1 MTVAL
6 PLSIESDHPAFA
18 GHFPG
23 RPIVP
28 GVMLLDLCL
37 RSILTRSGNEVRW
50 SIDNAKFLSPVA
62 PGDAQ
67 HNALFTVSIL
77 GTANRTVVTMDGG
90 NVSNNITVGGG
101 TTSMNFSQEM
111 IQEFQLSTVNFDLAT
126 PISIGGAVNVV
137 TRSGHGKTKSLR

>member
-23 RPIVP
+23 RPVVP

-37 RSILTRSGNEVRW
+37 RSILARDGNAVRW

-62 PGDAQ
+62 PGDALMLSFDEST
-67 HNALFTVSIL
+67 NTRGRLALRV
-77 GTANRTVVTMDGG
+77 TARTGDAERVAMTA
-90 NVSNNITVGGG
+90 S
-101 TTSMNFSQEM
+101 
-111 IQEFQLSTVNFDLAT
+111 LSHPKAD
-126 PISIGGAVNVV
+126 
-137 TRSGHGKTKSLR
+137 